1 MGGWCLEKRQ
11 GKGLIMLTPLIL
23 GVSICLTIVFLTA
36 AVLYRRKIE
45 RLQDQLYKTRFNLV
59 LCRGSHPQRKAENN
73 IALFFDETK
82 NQFRPLNTT
91 IEDAD

>member
-1 MGGWCLEKRQ
+1 
-11 GKGLIMLTPLIL
+11 MLAPLVL

-36 AVLYRRKIE
+36 AVVYRRKIE
-45 RLQDQLYKTRFNLV
+45 RLQNQLYKTRFNLV
-59 LCRGSHPQRKAENN
+59 LCRGSRPQPQAEKD

-82 NQFRPLNTT
+82 NQFRPLNTA